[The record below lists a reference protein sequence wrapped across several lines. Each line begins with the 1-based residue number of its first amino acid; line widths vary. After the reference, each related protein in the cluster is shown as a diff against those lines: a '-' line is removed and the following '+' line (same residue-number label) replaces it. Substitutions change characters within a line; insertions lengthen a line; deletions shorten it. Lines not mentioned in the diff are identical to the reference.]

1 MTRLSPYFHVR
12 VIYFKWCKTLG
23 LYEAHQRGDTWVVCD
38 WCGLA
43 ITFAHA
49 HCNTQRRWDDVTRRQ
64 PDRAAAKSR
73 RVWVSY
79 PANIIRPNP
88 DNTPIQYFGLL
99 AFLFAAYLDLLRPMW
114 SSLSFD
120 ELIRSAFCNFCSTI
134 KKRT

>member
-12 VIYFKWCKTLG
+12 VIYFKWCILWACMKLT
-23 LYEAHQRGDTWVVCD
+23 RDWDTWVVCD

-43 ITFAHA
+43 TTFAHA
-49 HCNTQRRWDDVTRRQ
+49 FCNTQRYSEDEMTRPDDSLIELLRSLV
-64 PDRAAAKSR
+64 
-73 RVWVSY
+73 VWVSYLY

-114 SSLSFD
+114 SSLSYD
-120 ELIRSAFCNFCSTI
+120 ELNRSALQFL
-134 KKRT
+134 